1 MKMKRLGIPS
11 RGGWQNFSGMQW
23 RQKLG
28 TRWTIGSSP
37 SAKKHQVVVVTFIQ
51 VSTLLQMW
59 QDDKAKCWWWP
70 SCRFGNWTKW
80 VCWWLFSMDNV
91 TSKVLYI
98 KLLPEDS
105 VAVISWS
112 AQMPCLTNTC
122 CNIASFQGYCFLSIV
137 VYATQCYFFEH
148 VMLIHWC

>member
-1 MKMKRLGIPS
+1 MRMKKLGIPS

-80 VCWWLFSMDNV
+80 VCWRLFYMDNV
-91 TSKVLYI
+91 RPI
-98 KLLPEDS
+98 KSSLHRTFSRKLH
-105 VAVISWS
+105 
-112 AQMPCLTNTC
+112 C
-122 CNIASFQGYCFLSIV
+122 CNFLISTNAMCDKHVLHFCDLQAFQDITSFPCGKCNTML
-137 VYATQCYFFEH
+137 FFFQ
-148 VMLIHWC
+148 M